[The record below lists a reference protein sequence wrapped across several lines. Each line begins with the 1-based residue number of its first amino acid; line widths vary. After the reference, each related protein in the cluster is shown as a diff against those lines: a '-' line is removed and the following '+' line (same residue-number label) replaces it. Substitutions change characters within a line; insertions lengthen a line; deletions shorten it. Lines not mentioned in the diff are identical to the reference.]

1 MVKVSWERKKRY
13 FVRHVDDVPFRRLCQ
28 TLHISHQAGYN
39 WLDRYKTNGFD
50 GLLNDKPRG
59 RPRQTVDS
67 TVQQA
72 VLDLRKQYGWNEKI
86 IHRELKDRGVYT
98 SFYAVRQTLANA
110 HALGVAPPRK
120 KRSFKKFERPWSNH
134 LWQADFSLLDGEEE
148 WLFALL
154 DDHSRFV
161 VEAQSFKDPTQ
172 ENALTVIEQAV
183 QRHGSPFQL
192 MTDHGA
198 QFWNNKLDA
207 PNSFSPALGLLG
219 VEHIL
224 AGVKRPQTNGK
235 IERWFRTFKSESP
248 SFAGLSDYLYHYN
261 FCRPHGGIRYKKPY
275 ERYSAFKL

>member
-1 MVKVSWERKKRY
+1 MSLERKKRY
-13 FVRHVDDVPFRRLCQ
+13 LVLHRNDGNFRRLCA
-28 TLHISHQAGYN
+28 TLCIAPKTGYAWIN
-39 WLDRYKTNGFD
+39 RFNEKGFG
-50 GLLNDKPRG
+50 GLLNDEPRG
-59 RPRQTVDS
+59 RPRQNIDS
-67 TVQQA
+67 TIQQA

-86 IHRELKDRGVYT
+86 IHQELKEQGIHT
-98 SFYAVRQTLANA
+98 SYYAVRQTLAQA

-120 KRSFKKFERPWSNH
+120 KRLYKKFERPWPNH

-161 VEAQSFKDPTQ
+161 VEAQSFSDPTQ
-172 ENALTVIEQAV
+172 ENALMVIERAV
-183 QRHGSPFQL
+183 HRHGSPFQL
-192 MTDHGA
+192 MTDHGS
-198 QFWNNKLDA
+198 QFWNNKMDA
-207 PNSFSPALGLLG
+207 PNSFSPALELLG

-248 SFAGLSDYLYHYN
+248 SFAGLSEYLYHYN